1 MLLGPQIEGG
11 KTKGDDVTVQQQQ
24 HHDEVETVT
33 LLRGVPVLP
42 AHDHDHDHDHVHTTN
57 PNDAHDH
64 DHDDHGHPPSHQEE
78 PKATHPPP
86 LLDEPTLTAALSQL
100 PKESVYRVKGFI
112 RFPSPS
118 LPTTPAAAA
127 DESWRW
133 RILNW
138 AFGRWEFVRASAP
151 ASPGADENEDDDDRG
166 IIRLTVMGERGEV
179 LRYAERLAKALGA
192 AVVKRT

>member
-1 MLLGPQIEGG
+1 M
-11 KTKGDDVTVQQQQ
+11 TAQQ

-42 AHDHDHDHDHVHTTN
+42 AHDHDHDHDHH
-57 PNDAHDH
+57 A
-64 DHDDHGHPPSHQEE
+64 HPPSDPEE
-78 PKATHPPP
+78 PKAAHPPP

-118 LPTTPAAAA
+118 TPTTAAAAA
-127 DESWRW
+127 DESWPW

-138 AFGRWEFVRASAP
+138 AFGRWELVRAPAP
-151 ASPGADENEDDDDRG
+151 VSPGADENEDDDDRG

-179 LRYAERLAKALGA
+179 LRYAKRLAEALGA